1 METYNQPT
9 KKESLLFH
17 GGRLFLK
24 QLSLM
29 LLCFFAL
36 NFVQG
41 QNFNRQANINL
52 QIESDT
58 ILNPFD
64 GSNVTSIGVSGQ
76 VTFKSDLGFVRFV
89 VSDGND
95 DDYMVYETYRI
106 FEEDSIIFFSQK
118 CEESCF
124 YETFVPTKF
133 VIQLKDAIVNINSVD
148 LSSTYYSNAEYQ
160 RLNAATNADSVRLSK
175 IRNYIDNQG
184 LIWMADHTKL
194 SDLSYASRAQLW
206 GRDYKSYG
214 FEYYAGGIYCMFA
227 PNNGV
232 DTSEEYVANFDWRNR
247 HGANTPNTPYYDGD
261 VYGTGWL
268 SPITCQLGC
277 WDDGVLS
284 CVQQSECTGEW
295 RSAGTCWSFGT
306 TAQVEALANLYYN
319 NHLDLDLSEQY
330 PVCQEYLEY
339 VSNGYQQNPFE
350 GFRPD
355 SALDHYRNE
364 GVPYEYCWPYTAR
377 PDGCEPS
384 CPEPMDRVGI
394 NSYIK
399 HENIGVEDLRHLIMD
414 HGPVSASGIPSQ
426 EWISHDMLLV
436 GWGTIDEDSPRVTGL
451 PGHVIPKSYYGIT
464 YWIYKNSYGISNDHN
479 MFEGYSYIIHRY
491 TDSHGNDMHTP
502 KAVFEIPVPITVSG
516 MSESD
521 VLCEDK
527 DGDGYYNWGLGPK
540 PAHCPP
546 CPDEPDGDDSNPSLG
561 PVNERGQRTIINTY
575 NSSFENGWDDW
586 IQIVYDA
593 SGQPDLDWW
602 RHKGPTGNYGNGN
615 QPLGP
620 RQAQDGEYYIYT
632 DGTYYP
638 YFNNDRVAIQSPPI
652 DFRNVEACDY
662 IIDFYYHMKS
672 YDWGSNEKNK
682 LFIVYLRRG
691 APPKIDLVAENNQGD
706 EWQHCRKRIPVNTYQ
721 IQFVAEHGMD
731 FCDIALDN
739 ITIGPWNHDE
749 TPIVIT
755 DQTVWESS
763 MEIEQDVILENGG
776 KLTIKKSGSSQVNIQ
791 MHPESKIIVK
801 PGGQLILDGCK
812 LVCGCKTELW
822 QGIQVWGDKTKDQ
835 KKHGDSYYQGYLEM
849 KNQAS
854 IEDAI
859 CAVEL
864 WNPGHWSTTG
874 GIIIADN
881 AIFNNNAK
889 AVHALHY
896 QYNQSGQIADY
907 NAKFTECTFKIGVG
921 YHNTIPFYKHVD
933 LAQVQGVRFNGC
945 TFKIENDVQNISDWT
960 IGIAAYNAGFT
971 VNATFQPNIYPEL
984 VKKRSSFSGF
994 QRAIQSVE
1002 TLEINTPKFTV
1013 KHADFRDNDYGIFAR
1028 KSNYATI
1035 VDCDFEVG
1043 LNAWYSCNAGIH
1055 LDNISSFA
1063 IEENRFS
1070 KGNKAVDDNFG
1081 IILKD
1086 SKSQNEIYYNDFDGL
1101 YCANL
1106 AVGVNN
1112 MGYSQQHLFEGLEY
1126 GCNENENNDIDFYVL
1141 GDDQLSGI
1149 QLLQGTNIAPTRNT
1163 FSEDAYHFYNGGTHR
1178 VTYAYYDN
1186 PSASDEVPLRYNE
1199 DKFIPNPSSQLW
1211 ECVSH
1216 YGNGGGSNN
1225 GSETPVLTSAQKQQ
1239 IEQDYYDAYYPY
1251 ALVKSAYDRLID
1263 GGNTNATL
1271 AEIDAA
1277 TPADMWRLRSQ
1288 LLGASPFVS
1297 QDVLFAAGD
1306 RDDVFTESV
1315 LFEILL
1321 SNPDELKKD
1330 TLMHYLENRVPPMPG
1345 YMMSIL
1351 NQVAN
1356 GSSAR
1361 TAMESQ
1367 MSSYRRAFSRAAGDM
1382 VRSILNDTVVD
1393 MAELRGWLGNM
1404 NDLNADRDII
1414 ATYMAEGDFDNAFY
1428 LANMLPGLYGLEGAA
1443 LQEHDD
1449 YMVLLNLYRNLQTDN
1464 RNTLQLN
1471 DTELAVVE
1479 DMADNGAGV
1488 AKAMAQSILEGAY
1501 GYHFEDCPVVPY
1513 PEGGTRG
1520 MAGNLIS
1527 PEDMG
1532 KALGFTVS
1540 LKPNPATTWIAIDY
1554 TLPMD
1559 YGKATV
1565 EIVNTLG
1572 VKVLQKQLNAHEGQS
1587 VVDLRGLANGV
1598 YTLTV
1603 MCGGYV
1609 RTEKLVISR

>member
-1 METYNQPT
+1 MEIINQST
-9 KKESLLFH
+9 KKEPLLCN
-17 GGRLFLK
+17 GGRLSMKQFL
-24 QLSLM
+24 LM
-29 LLCFFAL
+29 MFCFFAL

-41 QNFNRQANINL
+41 QNFNRQTSINL
-52 QIESDT
+52 QIEADT
-58 ILNPFD
+58 TLNPFD

-76 VTFKSDLGFVRFV
+76 VTFTSDLGFVRFV

-95 DDYMVYETYRI
+95 DVYMVYETYRV

-124 YETFVPTKF
+124 YETYVPTDF
-133 VIQLKDAIVNINSVD
+133 IIQVKDAVINLNTID
-148 LSSTYYSNAEYQ
+148 FSSAQYTNAEYQ
-160 RLNAATNADSVRLSK
+160 RLAAATSADNVRLAK
-175 IRNYIDNQG
+175 IQDFIQSRE
-184 LIWMADHTKL
+184 LIWVADHTKL
-194 SDLSYASRAQLW
+194 SNLSYNLRAKLW
-206 GRDYKSYG
+206 GKDYKSYG
-214 FEYYAGGIYCMFA
+214 FEYYAGGIYCLEPPDRNLA
-227 PNNGV
+227 
-232 DTSEEYVANFDWRNR
+232 TSNDFVADFDWRNR
-247 HGANTPNTPYYDGD
+247 HGANTPTSPYYDGD

-277 WDDGVLS
+277 WEDGVLS
-284 CVQQSECTGEW
+284 CVQQNDCTGEW

-306 TAQVEALANLYYN
+306 TAQVEALANLYFN

-330 PVCQEYLEY
+330 PACQEYTP
-339 VSNGYQQNPFE
+339 NPYNNSFL
-350 GFRPD
+350 GWQPHK
-355 SALDHYRNE
+355 ALDHYQNE
-364 GVPYEYCWPYTAR
+364 GVPYEYCWPYTAS
-377 PDGCEPS
+377 PDDCTSS
-384 CPEPMDRVGI
+384 CPEPMERVSI
-394 NSYIK
+394 NSYTI
-399 HENIGVEDLRHLIMD
+399 HQNINDANLRQLIMEK
-414 HGPVSASGIPSQ
+414 GPLAASSIPVK
-426 EWISHDMLLV
+426 EWRTHCMLLA
-436 GWGTIDEDSPRVTGL
+436 GWGTVDETSPRVTGL
-451 PGHVIPKSYYGIT
+451 PPGTEIPESWYGIT
-464 YWIYKNSYGISNDHN
+464 YWIYKNSYGISNLHN
-479 MFEGYSYIIHRY
+479 MFEGYSYVIHNY
-491 TDSHGNDMHTP
+491 HEGHPLLTP
-502 KAVFEIPVPITVSG
+502 SSVYEVPVPINVPG
-516 MSESD
+516 LSESN

-527 DGDGYYNWGLGPK
+527 DGDGYYNWGIGPK

-546 CPDEPDGDDSNPSLG
+546 CPDEPDGDDDNPTLG
-561 PVNERGQRTIINTY
+561 PMNEQGQRTIINTY
-575 NSSFENGWDDW
+575 TSSFENGWDDW
-586 IQIVYDA
+586 VQVTYTEH
-593 SGQPDLDWW
+593 GQNDLDWW
-602 RHKGPTGNYGNGN
+602 RHKGPTGHLSQGGY
-615 QPLGP
+615 PTGP
-620 RQAQDGEYYIYT
+620 GQAQDGEYYIYVNGSLPC
-632 DGTYYP
+632 D
-638 YFNNDRVAIQSPPI
+638 NNDMAVIQSPPF
-652 DFRNVEACDY
+652 DFSGLGACVY
-662 IIDFYYHMKS
+662 YIDFYYHMKS
-672 YDWGSNEKNK
+672 YNYGNDEKNK
-682 LFIVYLRRG
+682 LYIVFLKKGQNEER
-691 APPKIDLVAENNQGD
+691 KLVAMNNQGN
-706 EWQHCRKRIPVNTYQ
+706 EWQHCRKEIPKNTYQ
-721 IQFVAEHGMD
+721 IQFFSSKGND

-755 DQTVWESS
+755 EQTVWENST
-763 MEIEQDVILENGG
+763 EINQDIIVENGG
-776 KLTIKKSGSSQVNIQ
+776 KLTIMKSGSSQVNIK

-812 LVCGCKTELW
+812 LKCGCSTELW
-822 QGIQVWGDKTKDQ
+822 QGIEVWGDKTKDQ
-835 KKHGDSYYQGYLEM
+835 KKHNGAYYQGYLEM
-849 KNQAS
+849 KNGAS

-864 WNPGHWSTTG
+864 WNPNHWSTTG

-881 AIFNNNAK
+881 ATFNNNAK

-896 QYNQSGQIADY
+896 QYVQNGQIADY

-933 LAQVQGVRFNGC
+933 LAQVQGARFNGC
-945 TFKIENDVQNISDWT
+945 TFRIEDGVQNISDWT

-994 QRAIQSVE
+994 QRAIQSVQVGLGE
-1002 TLEINTPKFTV
+1002 VPKFTV
-1013 KHADFRDNDYGIFAR
+1013 KHADFRNNDYGIFAR

-1043 LNAWYSCNAGIH
+1043 LNVWYSCTAGIQ

-1063 IEENRFS
+1063 VEENRFS
-1070 KGNKAVDDNFG
+1070 KGSKAVDDNFG

-1106 AVGVNN
+1106 ADGVNN

-1141 GDDQLSGI
+1141 GDDPLSGI

-1163 FSEDAYHFYNGGTHR
+1163 FSQDAYHFYNGGAHR

-1186 PSASDEVPLRYNE
+1186 PAASDEVPVRYNDE
-1199 DKFIPNPSSQLW
+1199 KFWIEPSSQLW

-1225 GSETPVLTSAQKQQ
+1225 GSVTPVLTSTQKQQ

-1263 GGNTNATL
+1263 GGNTSATL
-1271 AEIDAA
+1271 AEIEAA
-1277 TPADMWRLRSQ
+1277 TPSDMWRLRSQ

-1297 QDVLFAAGD
+1297 QEVLFAAAD

-1330 TLMHYLENRVPPMPG
+1330 TLMHYLENKVPPMPG
-1345 YMMSIL
+1345 YMLSIL

-1367 MSSYRRAFSRAAGDM
+1367 MSSYRRAFIRAAGDM

-1404 NDLNADRDII
+1404 NDLNADRDIV

-1428 LANMLPGLYGLEGAA
+1428 LANLLPGLYGLEGAA
-1443 LQEHDD
+1443 LQEHND
-1449 YMVLLNLYRNLQTDN
+1449 YMVFLNLYRSLQTDN

-1471 DTELAVVE
+1471 DTELDVVE
-1479 DMADNGAGV
+1479 DMADNGTGV

-1520 MAGNLIS
+1520 MASNLIS

-1532 KALGFTVS
+1532 KALGFAVS
-1540 LKPNPATTWIAIDY
+1540 LKPNPAATWIAIDY

-1565 EIVNTLG
+1565 EIANTLG
-1572 VKVLQKQLNAHEGQS
+1572 VKVLQKRLNGHEGQS
-1587 VVDLRGLANGV
+1587 VVDLRGFANGV

-1603 MCGGYV
+1603 MCGEYV
-1609 RTEKLVISR
+1609 LTEKLVISR